1 MRRGLFVVC
10 LIDFSIDR
18 NSQIDFADR
27 VSNSAGNEMG
37 RAAGKSDPAL
47 NTNSERSAAM
57 FEAILSA
64 LTLIGYIV
72 PQVLWAMRRGR

>member
-10 LIDFSIDR
+10 LINFRLTAIRKST
-18 NSQIDFADR
+18 SLAEPC
-27 VSNSAGNEMG
+27 NSAGNEMG
-37 RAAGKSDPAL
+37 RTASKSDPAL
-47 NTNSERSAAM
+47 NTNSERTAMM

-72 PQVLWAMRRGR
+72 PQVLWAIGRGR